1 MGNANLEYKAILEDR
16 QKKIQRKIKELKRK
30 EKGIFGSRNSITIK
44 GLEKEAEEIKK
55 LIENYEDRVI
65 LSDTAES
72 GLAGLNNMRSK
83 RETKKS
89 EYQDK
94 INELKE
100 IRAKLETAK
109 SRRDVDKKI
118 DRYNKKM
125 KALQKSDVRFGKV
138 QRTLMYPKTKYELK
152 KINMMAR
159 AEGRVDYYE
168 NRIKDN
174 EELKA
179 MFKDNLIDTLKE
191 RVYDLK
197 GLYYRKC
204 LARSKAILADMQ
216 DKDSIVSY
224 VGARVT
230 SIGKGRLYELRE
242 DISVDYEVTN
252 EEEENAAARNI

>member
-94 INELKE
+94 IN
-100 IRAKLETAK
+100 IVTNA
-109 SRRDVDKKI
+109 
-118 DRYNKKM
+118 
-125 KALQKSDVRFGKV
+125 F
-138 QRTLMYPKTKYELK
+138 
-152 KINMMAR
+152 
-159 AEGRVDYYE
+159 
-168 NRIKDN
+168 
-174 EELKA
+174 
-179 MFKDNLIDTLKE
+179 
-191 RVYDLK
+191 
-197 GLYYRKC
+197 
-204 LARSKAILADMQ
+204 KAIKRDRKKVKVLTIGI
-216 DKDSIVSY
+216 KSI
-224 VGARVT
+224 
-230 SIGKGRLYELRE
+230 
-242 DISVDYEVTN
+242 N
-252 EEEENAAARNI
+252 